1 MPKLANICDLNL
13 WRVSGVVL
21 LWKNFFSSSGFAGTR
36 ARVHWILGAA
46 AAGTQQWS
54 RAAEKRRGG
63 ALCGGGE
70 ARRPGTK
77 SGVDVR
83 Q

>member
-21 LWKNFFSSSGFAGTR
+21 LWKNFFSSSGFAG
-36 ARVHWILGAA
+36 ALVHWILGAA
-46 AAGTQQWS
+46 AAAAGTQLLATHGCKTAEQHS
-54 RAAEKRRGG
+54 AA
-63 ALCGGGE
+63 
-70 ARRPGTK
+70 ARSPGTK